1 VERGR
6 GQIIKALWALAAFL
20 MLRCE
25 RMRSIYQSRKSAV
38 APLELDYLRA
48 YSTNRISRLDGWRGI
63 SILLVVVGHLII
75 RRYSPHP
82 DVIVPSIAPVLSD
95 WGANIFFVISG
106 FIITKLALREV
117 DRTGCFSIANFYTR
131 RLFRI
136 IPPLFV
142 YLGSVI
148 LASNY
153 ALIAQLNSET
163 LTAAAFVCN
172 FRVCGWFA
180 GHTWTLAFEA
190 QFYIIF
196 PLLFVL
202 VGRYAKPF
210 LGTTFIV
217 IVAFPHLRTLLHLG
231 GDWRAVE
238 AFMPTLSFLCAGTVI
253 AAYENE
259 IERLSRKPY
268 AIYIS
273 YTSGLLLMSLLI
285 VNSTF
290 DFPLFSRL
298 HYIQISLN
306 NALLPV
312 CLAWLIG
319 SSVHQSNFATKM
331 LTMPPLLALGTIS
344 YSLYLWQQ
352 LFTAAPSLYIS
363 DSLLLIPPLM
373 LIVATASYYLVER
386 PFIKLG
392 KAVVYRLH
400 DVKASLALAFGST
413 SFAGQSPKRISS

>member
-1 VERGR
+1 
-6 GQIIKALWALAAFL
+6 
-20 MLRCE
+20 
-25 RMRSIYQSRKSAV
+25 MRSIFRSRISAV

-63 SILLVVVGHLII
+63 SILFVVVGHLIT

-82 DVIVPSIAPVLSD
+82 DVIIPSIAPVLSD
-95 WGANIFFVISG
+95 WGVNIFFIISG
-106 FIITKLALREV
+106 FIITKLAFCELN
-117 DRTGCFSIANFYTR
+117 RTGRFSIANFYTR
-131 RLFRI
+131 RLYRI

-153 ALIAQLNSET
+153 ALIAQLNSKT
-163 LTAAAFVCN
+163 LTAAALVCN
-172 FRVCGWFA
+172 FREACGWFA

-202 VGRYAKPF
+202 VGRYVKQF
-210 LGTTFIV
+210 FGTTFVV

-231 GDWRAVE
+231 GDWRAVA

-259 IERLSRKPY
+259 IERFSRKPY
-268 AIYIS
+268 SIYIS
-273 YTSGLLLMSLLI
+273 CASGLLLMSLLI

-290 DFPLFSRL
+290 DLPLFGGLR
-298 HYIQISLN
+298 YIQISLN

-319 SSVHQSNFATKM
+319 SSVHQSNLVTKI
-331 LTMPPLLALGTIS
+331 LTMPPLLFLGTIS

-363 DSLLLIPPLM
+363 DSLLLISPLM

-392 KAVVYRLH
+392 KAVVYTLH
-400 DVKASLALAFGST
+400 DVKASLALASASIT
-413 SFAGQSPKRISS
+413 SFAGQCRSA